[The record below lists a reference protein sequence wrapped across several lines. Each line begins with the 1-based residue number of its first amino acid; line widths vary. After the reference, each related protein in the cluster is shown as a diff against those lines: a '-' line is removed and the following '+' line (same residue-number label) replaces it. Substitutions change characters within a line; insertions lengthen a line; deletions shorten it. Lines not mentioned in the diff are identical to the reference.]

1 MKYRLKSIIILAIV
15 IIFTMALYYFFNNTF
30 YNLVILDEDNK
41 VLKKFDDFDIDDY
54 FTIEFIH
61 SVNKTP
67 VKDYYRINRLK
78 RIINYMTIYYDY
90 GAGVETQLENGE
102 TLTHGIDNSMIVSN
116 INKSFK
122 ELNMYISTV
131 NDHIF
136 TINDNYIFNLTNLIG
151 KNKYIKIKIFSK
163 FNLFDNIHKYKIGE

>member
-1 MKYRLKSIIILAIV
+1 MV
-15 IIFTMALYYFFNNTF
+15 LYYFFNNTF